1 MKRILAFIIALIMT
15 VTLCPLS
22 AFAAEITDKATISVE
37 YVSAQPDTT
46 VDVAVS
52 IKNNPGIASM
62 GFTLSFDEALT
73 LVGATNGEAFSEM
86 TLTPPAQLKKGGS
99 VTGSCR
105 FAWLG
110 SSNVTGDGVILNL
123 QFKVSADADL
133 SQDCAITL
141 SCEPDDV
148 LNDKRNAVDV
158 DLVAGLVTIIDYIP
172 GDVDGNGTIN
182 MLDVLTLCQYY
193 VDGCVY
199 DPDGYAVNIQAE
211 AGDVDANGK
220 VTMLDVLILCQYY
233 VDGGKYDPNGY
244 GIKLLPGRKPCSHE
258 LEAKLGN
265 AATCTEPGNIA
276 YWQCSLCGR
285 YFLDDAASKEITRA
299 DTITQPKGHT
309 VVIDP
314 AVAPTYEN
322 EGLTEGKH
330 CSVCNLVLVAQ
341 EVIAKLQKN
350 EYSITYNIANNDK
363 YLQSLG
369 VENPNPAVYATED
382 GLVLKDLLV
391 DGYLFKGWYTAQTGG
406 TQVTEIPAGSTGNRT
421 LYAQWE
427 VVKYTVTFDSP
438 DVPVN
443 SVTYT
448 VDKGITLTNPTWF
461 GYTFVGWSNNG
472 KIVSSITPG
481 TTGNIT
487 LHANWTSN
495 RNQAKAV
502 SQLGTPSIIEDTDD
516 GQYLFIYEIG
526 TIENVPLAQIE
537 YIGNS
542 EGINI
547 SKEYTYSQVFNEKF
561 SNNITDA
568 VTKATTTTSSWTLSE
583 DWNSSASAA
592 NERDEEIG
600 RTRETTD
607 SQGNVVAGKYYVS
620 NVAGGSTSTS
630 SSAGG
635 SSTASAKVTNN
646 NSVGINGSYTRGS
659 EVSASVGVEVSNTT
673 ETTKGWNIGGNIGGN
688 FGYTPG
694 KDGGWGGGISGGI
707 SGGYN
712 KSTTTT
718 DSTKVNTNLS
728 TSESNS
734 MTIAASRNS
743 SMGTEVSGSNEAHW
757 DTSSTQTSSWNST
770 EGYEN
775 SNSISRNTEVSDAI
789 SEAVKQ
795 SYKYSSTTSE
805 GGSKSTDTSEGSSQ
819 EQRNTYSST
828 IEYSTE
834 TRETTTK
841 KITYTSSATGYYRL
855 VTAGTLHVFAVVGYD
870 IASCSYY
877 TYTYSVLDSERHEYL
892 DYSKDNANFNDC
904 ENGILPFEV
913 PYFVNQYVYSSLAQ
927 SAGLTVDLDTGLVTE
942 YNGTS
947 DYVVIPEYISV
958 DSGNGTR
965 AAIRVKG
972 LKNGVFKDNAR
983 LKGVILPKYISEIPD
998 YAFAGCAA
1006 LEYVSGYGISRI
1018 GSHAFDGCTSLRK
1031 FTVDGYIDHL
1041 GDSAFVGSP
1050 EIVVNAANETVA
1062 NAAINSGAKR
1072 ITLNVSN
1079 MTGSLDNTKIAIS
1092 DGTDY
1097 FALLSNGATYTNL
1110 QIESDAAET
1119 CLNNIRFAG
1128 GANTPLKI
1136 GSAVVTLNRVSVEDA
1151 SSYVLILTAEDAI
1164 VRLYGSVIL
1173 STTGEDAVLS
1183 KNVVL
1188 EKENASVAGK
1198 MVLCGN
1204 YLVCGNIGNRGMIEF
1219 MSGGI
1224 KTISAEDYESYLT
1237 SSKLLF
1243 DANGGSVEEPFKVVF
1258 YGKAVGEL
1266 PVPTR
1271 DNYDF
1276 GGWYTAQF
1284 DGERVT
1290 DETVITSHSDQT
1302 VYAHWTPKS
1311 YVLYF
1316 DANEGTCGISSGIVT
1331 YGEPYGE
1338 LPVPAREHYTFDGW
1352 FTEIV
1357 DGTRITEETLFE
1369 GNADQTLY
1377 AHWTLNSFIVTFHAN
1392 GGEVSQE
1399 SIRGYCGEEL
1409 GTLPT
1414 PTRDYYTFSGWYTD
1428 ADGGTL
1434 VDASTV
1440 YTEAVDIAVYA
1451 HWTQNAV
1458 SGWVLANEAPAD
1470 SQIIDQKWTY
1480 TKTETTESTN
1490 SSLSGWTGTGNYWKK
1505 TGEGQTKYASFP
1517 SGFDTSHW
1525 IYTSFAKEPY
1535 ATYDNGSTKREVNQW
1550 WSGFVYYKWDYN
1562 APYANNTGRAISP
1575 VRLNSG
1581 TSGYAYWYF
1590 HANLSSTDHPYL
1602 DNYYCNNYNM
1612 PSYNCSSE
1620 FNNSDLAGPTPR
1632 FFRFNYYTTKYTDY
1646 QKMYQYTKVTNG
1658 LESATEISTSGSI
1671 SNVQAWVKYRAK

>member
-233 VDGGKYDPNGY
+233 VDGCKYDPNGY

-285 YFLDDAASKEITRA
+285 YFLDDTASKEITRA

-314 AVAPTYEN
+314 AVAPTYEK

-341 EVIAKLQKN
+341 EEIAKLQKN

-406 TQVTEIPAGSTGNRT
+406 TQVTEIPVGSTGNRT

-502 SQLGTPSIIEDTDD
+502 SQLGAPSIIEDTDD

-547 SKEYTYSQVFNEKF
+547 SKEYTYSQAFNESF

-568 VTKATTTTSSWTLSE
+568 VTKATTTTSSWTLSS
-583 DWNSSASAA
+583 DWNNSASAG

-635 SSTASAKVTNN
+635 SNTTSAKVTQND
-646 NSVGINGSYTRGS
+646 SVGINGSYTRGS
-659 EVSASVGVEVSNTT
+659 EVSASVGVEVSHTT
-673 ETTKGWNIGGNIGGN
+673 EEQSGWNIGGNIGKKAGN
-688 FGYTPG
+688 A
-694 KDGGWGGGISGGI
+694 GGTEGGISF
-707 SGGYN
+707 GYN

-718 DSTKVNTNLS
+718 DSSKVNANLS
-728 TSESNS
+728 ASESNS

-743 SMGTEVSGSNEAHW
+743 SLGTEVSGNNEAHW

-775 SNSISRNTEVSDAI
+775 SSSISRNTEVSDAI

-870 IASCSYY
+870 IASCTYY

-904 ENGILPFEV
+904 ENGVLPFEI

-972 LKNGVFKDNAR
+972 LKDGVFKDNAS

-998 YAFAGCAA
+998 HAFAGCAA

-1119 CLNNIRFAG
+1119 CLNNIRFVG
-1128 GANTPLKI
+1128 GSDTPLKI

-1173 STTGEDAVLS
+1173 STTGENAVLS

-1219 MSGGI
+1219 ISGEI

-1243 DANGGSVEEPFKVVF
+1243 DANGGSVEDPFKVVF

-1290 DETVITSHSDQT
+1290 EETVITSHSDQT

-1316 DANEGTCGISSGIVT
+1316 DANEGACGISSGIVT

-1377 AHWTLNSFIVTFHAN
+1377 AHWTLNSFVVTFHAN

-1414 PTRDYYTFSGWYTD
+1414 PTRDYYTFSGWRNVGGCVYSLYGSCGYCRIRTLD
-1428 ADGGTL
+1428 AECGFRLGTCKRG
-1434 VDASTV
+1434 SC
-1440 YTEAVDIAVYA
+1440 
-1451 HWTQNAV
+1451 
-1458 SGWVLANEAPAD
+1458 
-1470 SQIIDQKWTY
+1470 
-1480 TKTETTESTN
+1480 
-1490 SSLSGWTGTGNYWKK
+1490 
-1505 TGEGQTKYASFP
+1505 GQS
-1517 SGFDTSHW
+1517 
-1525 IYTSFAKEPY
+1525 
-1535 ATYDNGSTKREVNQW
+1535 DN
-1550 WSGFVYYKWDYN
+1550 
-1562 APYANNTGRAISP
+1562 
-1575 VRLNSG
+1575 
-1581 TSGYAYWYF
+1581 
-1590 HANLSSTDHPYL
+1590 
-1602 DNYYCNNYNM
+1602 
-1612 PSYNCSSE
+1612 
-1620 FNNSDLAGPTPR
+1620 
-1632 FFRFNYYTTKYTDY
+1632 
-1646 QKMYQYTKVTNG
+1646 
-1658 LESATEISTSGSI
+1658 
-1671 SNVQAWVKYRAK
+1671 